1 MAVDEIND
9 SASWEAEVLRSHVPV
24 MADFWAEWCG
34 PCRAVAPV
42 VDELSRVYEGRVK
55 FVKVNVDRAG
65 DLAQRYGVFSIP
77 TLMIFKGGEK
87 AAEQVGS
94 ASKQAIH
101 EMIERVVAPA

>member
-1 MAVDEIND
+1 M
-9 SASWEAEVLRSHVPV
+9 
-24 MADFWAEWCG
+24 
-34 PCRAVAPV
+34 
-42 VDELSRVYEGRVK
+42 
-55 FVKVNVDRAG
+55 DRAG